1 MVSSVKPLL
10 VELRGRRFLNG
21 KRRLLTVEVV
31 LDFELDFLIE
41 VTDLLTLGEF
51 RFWPLLLT
59 VFLGLDDFDLV
70 GVISSSSVVLALVF
84 FDIDFSVAGFLGVL
98 LTLVFSLDFPL
109 DLLFPGLSNGVMI
122 SLKFFFI

>member
-84 FDIDFSVAGFLGVL
+84 FDLDFSVAGFLGVL

-109 DLLFPGLSNGVMI
+109 DLLFTVLSNGVMI